1 LRRDTDIL
9 PETGEQVRLLI
20 EVLRADLREGI
31 TDIVNASENTFLA
44 IDSAADDWHRRL
56 EQIVGGMQEVN
67 RRRNTARS

>member
-1 LRRDTDIL
+1 M
-9 PETGEQVRLLI
+9 
-20 EVLRADLREGI
+20 LRADLRYGI

-44 IDSAADDWHRRL
+44 VDSAADDWYRRL